1 MKALLD
7 PTNKTRNPYFDLF
20 STFFKKSYFADFS
33 HVVLQELST
42 KCSIYPQVSP
52 PQAAHFDIKDLI
64 HA

>member
-1 MKALLD
+1 
-7 PTNKTRNPYFDLF
+7 
-20 STFFKKSYFADFS
+20 
-33 HVVLQELST
+33 VVLQELST